1 LSNTSKKISRIDA
14 LAMIEQ
20 IKKMV
25 ESLYTEVIIIEQAL
39 CEIGSKLNIDED
51 VLENLCYIEV
61 NNE

>member
-1 LSNTSKKISRIDA
+1 LSSTSEKISRIDA
-14 LAMIEQ
+14 LAMLEE

-25 ESLYTEVIIIEQAL
+25 ESLYTEVILIEQAL

-51 VLENLCYIEV
+51 ILEYVCVIEV